1 MPALQVLP
9 LLEEEETSSL
19 VLLGEGR
26 TKKCSRLRRKEMAR
40 PLGSGLRSCH
50 WKNQESLRE
59 EVVTESTSLLV
70 L

>member
-26 TKKCSRLRRKEMAR
+26 TKKCSLRRKEMAR
-40 PLGSGLRSCH
+40 PLGRGLRSCH
-50 WKNQESLRE
+50 WKNQESLKE